1 MSDHLADTIRL
12 RVEAGES
19 VSQIAR
25 SAGVYRTTVSRFL
38 AGRTI
43 FDSTRAKLSGSRPQA
58 GAELV
63 GMIRSRIDAGESIS
77 QIARSAGVEWKT
89 VKSFVA
95 GRSHYDSTR
104 AKLLWSRPQTEA
116 ERDTI
121 RHAAAQ
127 AGARG
132 RHMIRT
138 TVEEFEAMLAT
149 PKGKELVARL
159 HRQQAEWDAA
169 QEAAK
174 TNERTPPT
182 GG

>member
-19 VSQIAR
+19 
-25 SAGVYRTTVSRFL
+25 F
-38 AGRTI
+38 
-43 FDSTRAKLSGSRPQA
+43 
-58 GAELV
+58 
-63 GMIRSRIDAGESIS
+63 S

>member
-12 RVEAGES
+12 RIEAGES

-25 SAGVYRTTVSRFL
+25 SADVYRTTVTRFL

-43 FDSTRAKLSGSRPQA
+43 FDSTRAKLAQ
-58 GAELV
+58 
-63 GMIRSRIDAGESIS
+63 
-77 QIARSAGVEWKT
+77 
-89 VKSFVA
+89 
-95 GRSHYDSTR
+95 
-104 AKLLWSRPQTEA
+104 SRPQTEA